1 LFTEGVP
8 EVQSS
13 LHSSAQSGLPRLT
26 DLVKALKPSVVNI
39 AVEGVSQSGEAKS
52 HDGAAPQS
60 SSGSGF
66 IVHGDGFIV
75 TSNHVIDKA
84 KKITVRLLDDKSDY
98 PAEILGQD
106 AKTDVALLKVSAGRK
121 LPSVVVGDSDALEVG
136 EWVVAIGNQ
145 FQLGL
150 TVTAGIVSAKS
161 RRVPTG
167 ISGPYDAFIQTDAVI
182 NPGSSGGPLFNTKG
196 QVVGIN
202 TAIFSPGR
210 AQFGGTGFNIGIGF
224 SIPINMAREVLV
236 QLKELGKV
244 RRGLLGVLIQ
254 KVDKDVATVLALPS
268 SDGALVSDVMKDTPA
283 SSAGVLR
290 RDVITKFN
298 GTEVKDHDELPLMVA
313 RTAVGATVS
322 VEVIRNGRS
331 MTLSVKLAELSEKAA
346 VEPQKDE
353 PDALGLTVEALSEEL
368 ATSLGLTVP
377 YGIRITGVVQGS
389 LAEAAGLGKDDIIEE
404 FAGQRF
410 RNGAAWRDFIG
421 GEFAAPIK
429 SEKLF
434 LGLVRRKQ
442 GSRYFVVK
450 RVVSK
455 PADARIEP

>member
-1 LFTEGVP
+1 
-8 EVQSS
+8 
-13 LHSSAQSGLPRLT
+13 
-26 DLVKALKPSVVNI
+26 
-39 AVEGVSQSGEAKS
+39 
-52 HDGAAPQS
+52 
-60 SSGSGF
+60 
-66 IVHGDGFIV
+66 
-75 TSNHVIDKA
+75 
-84 KKITVRLLDDKSDY
+84 
-98 PAEILGQD
+98 
-106 AKTDVALLKVSAGRK
+106 
-121 LPSVVVGDSDALEVG
+121 
-136 EWVVAIGNQ
+136 
-145 FQLGL
+145 
-150 TVTAGIVSAKS
+150 
-161 RRVPTG
+161 
-167 ISGPYDAFIQTDAVI
+167 
-182 NPGSSGGPLFNTKG
+182 
-196 QVVGIN
+196 
-202 TAIFSPGR
+202 
-210 AQFGGTGFNIGIGF
+210 
-224 SIPINMAREVLV
+224 
-236 QLKELGKV
+236 
-244 RRGLLGVLIQ
+244 
-254 KVDKDVATVLALPS
+254 
-268 SDGALVSDVMKDTPA
+268 MKDTPA